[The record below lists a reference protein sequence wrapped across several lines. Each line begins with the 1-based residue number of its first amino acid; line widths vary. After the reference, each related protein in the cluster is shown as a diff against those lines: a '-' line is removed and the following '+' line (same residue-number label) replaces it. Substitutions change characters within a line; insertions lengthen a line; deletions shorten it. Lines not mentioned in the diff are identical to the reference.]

1 MGKRVII
8 QGDDILLLVAPAC
21 RTPAAA
27 IVNETASQKT
37 LSEQVIEFVYCFF
50 FFSPPRT
57 RLAFQSPGRCSGWKA
72 TFPAVQ
78 WLLPAP
84 QAHGACQLHGSRFC
98 SGAALQLPGG
108 GGGRRGRRQ
117 GLAAMPGQGEP
128 LQLLSF
134 SLPHSSA
141 PRSRFLAA
149 SISPLR
155 ERGENRGWGGVGWG
169 GVGNACRLRERH
181 FNRTEN

>member
-50 FFSPPRT
+50 FFPLPAQDLPFKAQDGVPDG
-57 RLAFQSPGRCSGWKA
+57 RLRFQPCSGCFQHPKHTA
-72 TFPAVQ
+72 LASFTA
-78 WLLPAP
+78 A
-84 QAHGACQLHGSRFC
+84 GSVAGWPFSCR
-98 SGAALQLPGG
+98 GG